1 MILGQGR
8 GTDPSVAFSNLTV
21 NLEVCPTR
29 WRRALRCG
37 SALAA
42 LLYLAAWL
50 PAQDRVAEFKQ
61 LARQLVERRQTGA
74 EETEADQ
81 TRALTLA
88 DAIMLE
94 LLNGTLAAN
103 EEAVNRALEQ
113 LVAQQPPVGEEYRVL
128 RMGPASGPWYL
139 LAANFGLAGPSALR
153 FYARAAPPGSSYKL
167 AARIDR
173 FTQQEYFDE
182 FLTVVPVAA
191 VDGVFVTVTGRTDE
205 LQTGSFVAWR
215 FDGARLQR
223 LWATDLLER
232 SQYET
237 SGAEFR
243 VTYCEE
249 TSEDDPS
256 KCVRT
261 LRERHLW
268 RSGVWQMAERR
279 EVKP

>member
-1 MILGQGR
+1 
-8 GTDPSVAFSNLTV
+8 VALLF
-21 NLEVCPTR
+21 
-29 WRRALRCG
+29 
-37 SALAA
+37 LAA
-42 LLYLAAWL
+42 PL

-61 LARQLVERRQTGA
+61 VARQLVERRQAGA
-74 EETEADQ
+74 EETEAEQ

-88 DAIMLE
+88 DALALE
-94 LLNGTLAAN
+94 LLNGTPAAN

-113 LVAQQPPVGEEYRVL
+113 LVAQQPPVGEEYRLL
-128 RMGPASGPWYL
+128 RMGTAGRAWYL
-139 LAANFGLAGPSALR
+139 LTANFGLAGPSALR
-153 FYARAAPPGSSYKL
+153 FYARPAGTGAGYKL
-167 AARIDR
+167 SARIDR

-182 FLTVVPVAA
+182 FLTLVPVAA
-191 VDGVFVTVTGRTDE
+191 ADGVFVTVTGRTDE
-205 LQTGSFVAWR
+205 LQTGGFIAWR

-237 SGAEFR
+237 TGGEFR

-249 TSEDDPS
+249 TREDDPS
-256 KCVRT
+256 QCARM